1 MKGSINNNQEIYP
14 DYIHDEINPNSDK
27 INKENDIN
35 LINSNSQ
42 NNNYDNNNNNT
53 FSFKQVSNNSK
64 VEICMISF
72 NPSHFSFK
80 PKSKESLSI
89 NSFNN
94 NNSLEQQYITPQKG
108 DDGSPFEKM
117 LTVQKLRWALSP
129 HVFQENKNDDFF
141 HFKTDA
147 KHFPKYPE
155 FKKVTFDDLP
165 ELEIMI
171 LDDVD
176 KKTFKIYEKA
186 NFPPIEEIAEIMKS
200 KNINEEDCDFFSSIS
215 YLLFIKRK
223 EFSPEQ
229 RFLFLKNIPFSLL
242 NDYFMNSQCYDNYF
256 CDISSSPSP
265 HSSYANRPKNDKS
278 INTICMILNIILFCI
293 QSGEDIKMFFDIFQK
308 NEVYVFIDNLCN
320 LLQMTN
326 NFRLQRKILGLMTN
340 FFNYND
346 EIILNFFRKV
356 ERIIDNNNLSSNMI
370 IKLQQIM
377 KNKQKKYIDLIVQ
390 NKNEIEAK
398 IKNKDIEHICY
409 IIRFLKFIL
418 SGTQGN
424 FIFDEKDYV
433 SLLKFFKDL
442 EITNQKISEYIYE
455 LKLRIKRLL

>member
-1 MKGSINNNQEIYP
+1 MKGSESNKQNSEIYP
-14 DYIHDEINPNSDK
+14 DYINDEINPNSNRV
-27 INKENDIN
+27 NKENDIN
-35 LINSNSQ
+35 QININTP
-42 NNNYDNNNNNT
+42 NCNYDNNNIS
-53 FSFKQVSNNSK
+53 SFKQASNNSK
-64 VEICMISF
+64 VEIFMTSF
-72 NPSHFSFK
+72 NPSQFSFK

-94 NNSLEQQYITPQKG
+94 NNSLEQQYITPQKAN
-108 DDGSPFEKM
+108 DGSPFEKM

-129 HVFQENKNDDFF
+129 HLFQESKNDNSF

-155 FKKVTFDDLP
+155 FKKVTFEDLP
-165 ELEIMI
+165 ELEIMV

-186 NFPPIEEIAEIMKS
+186 NFPPIEEITEIMKS
-200 KNINEEDCDFFSSIS
+200 KNINEEDFDYYSSIS
-215 YLLFIKRK
+215 YLLFMKRK
-223 EFSPEQ
+223 EFSPSQ
-229 RFLFLKNIPFSLL
+229 RYLFLKNIPFRLL
-242 NDYFMNSQCYDNYF
+242 NDHFMNTQSYDNYL
-256 CDISSSPSP
+256 CDISSSQSP
-265 HSSYANRPKNDKS
+265 HSSCANLPKNDKN

-293 QSGEDIKMFFDIFQK
+293 QSGEDIKMFFEIFEK
-308 NEVYVFIDNLCN
+308 NEVFLFIDNLCN
-320 LLQMTN
+320 LLQMTD
-326 NFRLQRKILGLMTN
+326 NFRLQRKILGLMAN
-340 FFNYND
+340 FFKFSD

-356 ERIIDNNNLSSNMI
+356 EKIIENNNISSNMI

-390 NKNEIEAK
+390 NKSEIEAK
-398 IKNKDIEHICY
+398 IKNNDIEHICY

-433 SLLKFFKDL
+433 SFLKLFKDL
-442 EITNQKISEYIYE
+442 EVTNQKISQYIYE
-455 LKLRIKRLL
+455 LKLKIKRLL

>member
-1 MKGSINNNQEIYP
+1 M
-14 DYIHDEINPNSDK
+14 H
-27 INKENDIN
+27 
-35 LINSNSQ
+35 
-42 NNNYDNNNNNT
+42 
-53 FSFKQVSNNSK
+53 
-64 VEICMISF
+64 
-72 NPSHFSFK
+72 
-80 PKSKESLSI
+80 
-89 NSFNN
+89 
-94 NNSLEQQYITPQKG
+94 
-108 DDGSPFEKM
+108 
-117 LTVQKLRWALSP
+117 
-129 HVFQENKNDDFF
+129 
-141 HFKTDA
+141 
-147 KHFPKYPE
+147 
-155 FKKVTFDDLP
+155 
-165 ELEIMI
+165 
-171 LDDVD
+171 
-176 KKTFKIYEKA
+176 
-186 NFPPIEEIAEIMKS
+186 
-200 KNINEEDCDFFSSIS
+200 
-215 YLLFIKRK
+215 
-223 EFSPEQ
+223 
-229 RFLFLKNIPFSLL
+229 
-242 NDYFMNSQCYDNYF
+242 
-256 CDISSSPSP
+256 
-265 HSSYANRPKNDKS
+265 
-278 INTICMILNIILFCI
+278 
-293 QSGEDIKMFFDIFQK
+293 
-308 NEVYVFIDNLCN
+308 

>member
-1 MKGSINNNQEIYP
+1 
-14 DYIHDEINPNSDK
+14 
-27 INKENDIN
+27 
-35 LINSNSQ
+35 
-42 NNNYDNNNNNT
+42 
-53 FSFKQVSNNSK
+53 
-64 VEICMISF
+64 
-72 NPSHFSFK
+72 
-80 PKSKESLSI
+80 
-89 NSFNN
+89 
-94 NNSLEQQYITPQKG
+94 
-108 DDGSPFEKM
+108 
-117 LTVQKLRWALSP
+117 
-129 HVFQENKNDDFF
+129 
-141 HFKTDA
+141 
-147 KHFPKYPE
+147 
-155 FKKVTFDDLP
+155 
-165 ELEIMI
+165 
-171 LDDVD
+171 
-176 KKTFKIYEKA
+176 
-186 NFPPIEEIAEIMKS
+186 MKS
-200 KNINEEDCDFFSSIS
+200 KNINEEDFDYYSSIS

-229 RFLFLKNIPFSLL
+229 RYLFLKNIPFDLL
-242 NDYFMNSQCYDNYF
+242 KDYAMNGQSYDNYF

-265 HSSYANRPKNDKS
+265 HSSYANQPKIDKS
-278 INTICMILNIILFCI
+278 INTICMLLNIILFCI
-293 QSGEDIKMFFDIFQK
+293 QSGEDVKIFFDIFEK

-356 ERIIDNNNLSSNMI
+356 ERIIDNNSISSNMI

-377 KNKQKKYIDLIVQ
+377 KIKQKKYIDLIVQ
-390 NKNEIEAK
+390 NKDEIETK
-398 IKNKDIEHICY
+398 IKSKDIEHICY